1 MRNFRPLS
9 YRMTTIS
16 CNADN
21 AAAKF
26 PKKKDN
32 NN

>member
-9 YRMTTIS
+9 YGRATI
-16 CNADN
+16 CYNADFV
-21 AAAKF
+21 AAKF